1 MVEKHLQRGFKSN
14 AHVEGRPE
22 RDLCLR
28 SGAQSKDLKEKAEGW
43 SEDSRNRS
51 RKRNPQQRFWL
62 NVVAIERL
70 LRKMMSRTT
79 EGRPVCQVNSG
90 MLGQEVLVCERAIH
104 FTPCQLKVDL
114 RVFGTKTCNSFRVEA
129 PRILKFCV
137 YLSIGIRQR
146 HILLQQFE
154 ERQSRNRGLRVLDIK
169 SWHGVEL
176 CSHWLT
182 STHLWRT
189 TASITRLPHSS
200 QLLSC

>member
-79 EGRPVCQVNSG
+79 EGRPVCQ
-90 MLGQEVLVCERAIH
+90 
-104 FTPCQLKVDL
+104 
-114 RVFGTKTCNSFRVEA
+114 
-129 PRILKFCV
+129 FCV